1 MEKINELIKEKQEY
15 IKEKEIIEQELNK
28 KEQELTNNKIKIND
42 LKLQNKLLN
51 ERLDNLKNNENNE
64 LKKVKI
70 DKDISTMPKMPQDVR
85 KRDTKAKT
93 FAPTESEIYPTIGKK
108 GYLPK
113 SGEESDRSINLL
125 KEYTDTLEEKNISNP
140 EKKF

>member
-1 MEKINELIKEKQEY
+1 MGKINELMKEKQEY

-28 KEQELTNNKIKIND
+28 KEQELNKKEQELTNNKIKIND
-42 LKLQNKLLN
+42 IKLQNKLLN
-51 ERLDNLKNNENNE
+51 ERLDNLKNKENNE

-93 FAPTESEIYPTIGKK
+93 FAPRESEIYPTIGKK
-108 GYLPK
+108 AYLPK

-125 KEYTDTLEEKNISNP
+125 KEYTIP
-140 EKKF
+140 